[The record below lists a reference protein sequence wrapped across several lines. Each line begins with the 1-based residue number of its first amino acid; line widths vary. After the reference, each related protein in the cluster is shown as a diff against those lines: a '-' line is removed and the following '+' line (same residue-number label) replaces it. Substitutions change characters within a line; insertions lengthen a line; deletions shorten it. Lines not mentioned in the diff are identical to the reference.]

1 MIQRNYNEMQNN
13 LVVGITGLKAS
24 GKTLVMTWLL
34 YREYLLGK
42 KIYTNYKVFF
52 PHELIDVQ
60 KLVTLN
66 IELQN
71 AVIGIDELHMIC
83 DSRRSGKKQNILMT
97 YFILQSRHRSVNF
110 YYTTQFNTQIDK
122 RIRENTDV
130 NMVCENLYID
140 TDKDKFN
147 DLFRVIIQDKRFRPI
162 KFKQKI
168 LYGKPIFKLYS
179 SDFIVDIFTMKELDK
194 LKGKTKGK

>member
-1 MIQRNYNEMQNN
+1 MIERNFNELQNN
-13 LVVGITGLKAS
+13 LVVGIKGLKAS

-34 YREYLLGK
+34 FREYLSGK
-42 KIYTNYKVFF
+42 KVYTNYEVFF
-52 PHELIDVQ
+52 PHKIIDVQ
-60 KLVTLN
+60 KMVTLN
-66 IELQN
+66 IELQD

-110 YYTTQFNTQIDK
+110 YYTTQFDGQVDK
-122 RIRENTDV
+122 RIRENTDI

-140 TDKDKFN
+140 TDKDGFN
-147 DLFRVIIQDKRFRPI
+147 DLFRIIIQDKRFRPI

-168 LYGKPIFKLYS
+168 LYGKPIFKLYN
-179 SDFIVDIFTMKELDK
+179 SDHIVDIFTMKSLDK
-194 LKGKTKGK
+194 MKGENKK

>member
-1 MIQRNYNEMQNN
+1 MIQRNFNEMQNN

-194 LKGKTKGK
+194 LKGKKGK